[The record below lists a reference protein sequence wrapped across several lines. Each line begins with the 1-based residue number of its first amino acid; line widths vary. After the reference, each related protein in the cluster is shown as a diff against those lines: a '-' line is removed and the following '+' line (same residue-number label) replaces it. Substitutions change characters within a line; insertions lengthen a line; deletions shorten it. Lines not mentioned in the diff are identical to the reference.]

1 MTQQRTTRASARG
14 MVQTVDGLVE
24 PDHIGLTLLHEH
36 VLVDIRPPAWRTM
49 EQIGAVITLANR
61 FAIDYG
67 EVVAPGNYGGGLVL
81 RWIASQSAGPSA
93 RFEGFGD
100 SDRHGVRLLR
110 GRVSGAGK
118 PWPDG

>member
-1 MTQQRTTRASARG
+1 MKQQRTTRASARG

-36 VLVDIRPPAWRTM
+36 VLVDIRPPAWRAM

-67 EVVAPGNYGGGLVL
+67 EVVAPGNYVLDKEDVAIAEEAVDQLQENEKLV
-81 RWIASQSAGPSA
+81 AGEYDLSNCNILILPSI
-93 RFEGFGD
+93 
-100 SDRHGVRLLR
+100 
-110 GRVSGAGK
+110 
-118 PWPDG
+118 